1 MPDDRNFENQQNKRD
16 ELNRT
21 VPPEENYYADGY
33 DSYVDGQDLDFNR
46 HTRRNDDA
54 VYDENGFNPTETYQN
69 ANQQNNY
76 SAQNRN
82 YTNNSNRN
90 NNNSKNRSNNSHNHN
105 NKSKKHSHSGGAKAK
120 SKKRNNNLLKAF
132 IIILCLIL
140 VAVIGIASLVSPVL
154 GRITYD
160 NKKENVYVNADDL
173 YSEKPVTNILLL
185 GVDARSN
192 EQGEDSRS
200 DSMMLISIDKKHKCI
215 KMTSFMRDSWIHIPI
230 KNKMQRLNSACI
242 YGGYQG
248 VVDTIEYNY
257 GIKIDGYV
265 VTDFEMF
272 KVMVDS
278 IGGVEVD
285 VTAKEAKEVTSHPHR
300 YGKVTLEEGKH
311 NLTGEQAL
319 AYCRIRKID
328 TDWKRTERQRTVMQ
342 QILKGLLASS
352 PSTMYN
358 TAKNVAPYIETN
370 LTKNELVK
378 AGFSALTCIS
388 GGFVQATCPFEG
400 TWKYKRIGG
409 ADIISLNL
417 DENRK
422 ELKDFIY
429 NKTKDELKETD
440 KNK

>member
-1 MPDDRNFENQQNKRD
+1 MPDDRNYQRQQNNR
-16 ELNRT
+16 EEINRT
-21 VPPEENYYADGY
+21 VPPEENYYADG
-33 DSYVDGQDLDFNR
+33 QNLDFNK
-46 HTRRNDDA
+46 HTRRNDD
-54 VYDENGFNPTETYQN
+54 VIYDENGFNPTENFQN
-69 ANQQNNY
+69 INQQNNY
-76 SAQNRN
+76 SNQ
-82 YTNNSNRN
+82 NRN
-90 NNNSKNRSNNSHNHN
+90 NNRNTLNSNNRNSKSRTSNNH
-105 NKSKKHSHSGGAKAK
+105 NKSKHSGGSKGKKKNKNNKPLK
-120 SKKRNNNLLKAF
+120 SF

-140 VAVIGIASLVSPVL
+140 VAVIGTASLVTPVL

-160 NKKENVYVNADDL
+160 NKKENNYVDATDL
-173 YSEKPVTNILLL
+173 YSEKQVTNILLL

-192 EQGEDSRS
+192 EQGQESRS

-230 KNKMQRLNSACI
+230 KNKMQRLNAACI

-278 IGGVEVD
+278 IGGVEID

-300 YGKVTLEEGKH
+300 YGNVTLEGGKRT
-311 NLTGEQAL
+311 LTGEQAL

-342 QILKGLLASS
+342 QILKGLLDSG
-352 PSTMYN
+352 PTTMYN

-378 AGFSALTCIS
+378 IGTSALTCIS
-388 GGFVQATCPFEG
+388 GGFVQASCPFEG

-417 DENRK
+417 EENRK

-429 NKTKDELKETD
+429 NKSKEELKETD